1 MPTRHNFDSD
11 YYAFGGFS
19 SAVGELDIIVKFDT
33 RTYQWSRV
41 GTLNTARDGASV
53 IFVDSA
59 FFVVG
64 GAGKSPRLGVLLVVQ
79 CQCSN

>member
-33 RTYQWSRV
+33 RTYEWTRV
-41 GTLNTARDGASV
+41 GTLNIARDGANV
-53 IFVDSA
+53 IFVNNA

-64 GAGKSPRLGVLLVVQ
+64 GDSKS
-79 CQCSN
+79 SST